1 MAEFNHISVNV
12 NDDDEEVFVV
22 GLKAPVAEP
31 APQPEFVP
39 APEPEPE
46 PQPAP
51 EPQPISA
58 PRAKYAGYEA
68 THADLDAAPMSA
80 LQKVII
86 AAAILGII
94 AFVVYTVVL

>member
-31 APQPEFVP
+31 APQPEFAPVP
-39 APEPEPE
+39 E
-46 PQPAP
+46 PAP

-58 PRAKYAGYEA
+58 PRAKSAGYEA

-94 AFVVYTVVL
+94 AFVAYTVVP

>member
-39 APEPEPE
+39 VPEPEPV
-46 PQPAP
+46 P

-58 PRAKYAGYEA
+58 PRAKSTGYEA
-68 THADLDAAPMSA
+68 THADLDVAPMSA